1 MMVDLLDCIVK
12 LEQWKEGKA
21 VIIYGIGNN
30 FCSGGDLN
38 LAKQTGNPL
47 GASRICTW
55 MQNAMKRLQSL
66 SLLTLC
72 IVHGPTLG
80 AGAEISIFCDYIL
93 TTENVQYGFVEGK
106 MGILTVF
113 GAATR

>member
-1 MMVDLLDCIVK
+1 MVDLRECIMK

-38 LAKQTGNPL
+38 FARKTGGPV
-47 GASRICTW
+47 GANRICTW
-55 MQNAMKRLQSL
+55 MYNTMKRLQSL
-66 SLLTLC
+66 NMVTVC

-80 AGAEISIFCDYIL
+80 AGAEVSVFCDYIL
-93 TTENVQYGFVEGK
+93 STNNLQYGFVQGK

-113 GAATR
+113 GGSTK